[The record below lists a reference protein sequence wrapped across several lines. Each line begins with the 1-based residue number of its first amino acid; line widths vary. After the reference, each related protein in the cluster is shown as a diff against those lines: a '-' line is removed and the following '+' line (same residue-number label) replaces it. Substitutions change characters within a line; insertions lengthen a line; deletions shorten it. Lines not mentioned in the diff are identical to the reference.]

1 MIVDRLDNLKLYE
14 SVNRNLKDVINYIE
28 NTDLYKLEVGKYKL
42 NDEVNIIRES
52 YNTRHFEEC
61 YFEGHQKYLDL
72 QIVLTGKEYFGY
84 KNNKDSNINI
94 TQPYN
99 EEKDVEKYQAN
110 EFTKVILT
118 DNMFALVFPQ
128 DLHLGKLIF
137 DNSQKVEKVIFKI
150 KK

>member
-99 EEKDVEKYQAN
+99 EEKDIEKYQAN